1 MTTKNLLPL
10 LLTLLLAVPAG
21 AQITERPGYGKFA
34 LTGATI
40 HTVTNGVIDNGVIHI
55 DQDRIVFVGPN
66 VKPIPDEYVSLDY
79 TGKHIYP
86 GLIDAGTSLGLIEI
100 SAIPV
105 TVDNAE
111 VGTFNPNMRAFTA
124 INPNSASIPVNRVE
138 GVSTVIA
145 EPASGVVSGTATLID
160 LFGYTPDSMAV
171 KADAAMV
178 MNWPAG
184 GRRGWW
190 DSRTDEQIKEQT
202 DSALKEMRETWDKA
216 RFYHEMMTAYE
227 TEPAGKSKPDRD
239 VRMEAMRPV
248 FSGSLPV
255 MIVVNRERDIL
266 AALEWVAANPQVRF
280 IFSEVAEGWRVAE
293 QIAAANVPVIVGPVL
308 STPTRDYDHYL
319 RPYQNPG
326 ILSKAGVLVALRTG
340 QSDNVRNL
348 PFQAGYAATYG
359 MDKLE
364 ALKAVTINPA
374 VIFGVEDRLGS
385 IEAGKQ
391 ANLVVANGDVFE
403 TMTTIE
409 QMFIRGR
416 KIPMTSRQEQLYRQF
431 IDREAVTGGTQ

>member
-1 MTTKNLLPL
+1 MTIKKPL
-10 LLTLLLAVPAG
+10 LLIAAYLLACTAT
-21 AQITERPGYGKFA
+21 AQITERPGYGRYA
-34 LTGATI
+34 LVGATI
-40 HTVTNGVIDNGVIHI
+40 HTVTHGVIENGVILI
-55 DQDRIVFVGPN
+55 DHDRIVFVGSN
-66 VKPIPDEYVSLDY
+66 VKPTAEYEVLDY
-79 TGKHIYP
+79 SGKQIYP

-100 SAIPV
+100 SAVPV

-111 VGTFNPNMRAFTA
+111 VGSFNPNMRAFTA
-124 INPNSASIPVNRVE
+124 INPNSASIPVNRVD
-138 GVSTVIA
+138 GVSTVISQ
-145 EPASGVVSGTATLID
+145 PASGVVSGTATLID

-178 MNWPAG
+178 LNWPAG

-190 DSRTDEQIKEQT
+190 DSRTDEQIAEQT
-202 DSALKEMRETWDKA
+202 QTGLKEMRETWNKA

-227 TEPAGKSKPDRD
+227 TTPTGKTKPDRD
-239 VRMEAMRPV
+239 VRMEAMRPI
-248 FSGSLPV
+248 FSGALPV

-266 AALEWVAANPQVRF
+266 AALDWVKANPEVRF

-293 QIAAANVPVIVGPVL
+293 KIAAAKVPVIVGPVL

-326 ILSKAGVLVALRTG
+326 VLAKVGVRVALRTG

-364 ALKAVTINPA
+364 ALKSVTINPA

-431 IDREAVTGGTQ
+431 IEREAVNGRD